1 MMDENVFGGGLAP
14 NEVTDQFVLECAAM
28 ESEGDGMLMD
38 ALLQGKLK
46 YVEATKDWYAW
57 SGHVWMRDDMGRVPG
72 FVRFVT
78 DRYGEAIQHLAEQI
92 PLPEAGEEKRGKSWA
107 EIKINQLQRKIRALR
122 RDSGRAACL
131 KFARD
136 HKDNKLSIR
145 AGLFDRNAWLLG
157 VRNGVIDLRS
167 GMLLPGRPEDM
178 ISKQCGCAYDP
189 DVDQRPWRQFVD
201 DITCGDE
208 ELARFLQCLIGQA
221 LVGEVRERIFPF
233 LLGRRGANGKSKF
246 LNALLNALGNYA
258 GSISNKLFLQNNA
271 PRNSGSADADLMA
284 LEGLRLAVA
293 SEAPEY
299 AKFDTEQVKRLTGDD
314 RLSGRNPFESRNR
327 EFEPTHTCLM
337 VGNDEPV
344 PPTGDQ
350 AFWDRVF
357 LIHFNARFV
366 KANPDPARGERLAD
380 PLMEEK
386 LMEMGPQ
393 ILAWAVEG
401 CMQWQTDG
409 CRLRPPKSVL
419 KSTEEYRE
427 DADWLGQFL
436 EACCEER
443 PGAQVQAANL
453 HAALA
458 LWWAENINDRKNTVP
473 SAQMLG
479 RKMRKLGAYPPDR
492 STGRAMYQNLALK
505 SVWEQRAQDED
516 FAY

>member
-1 MMDENVFGGGLAP
+1 
-14 NEVTDQFVLECAAM
+14 
-28 ESEGDGMLMD
+28 
-38 ALLQGKLK
+38 
-46 YVEATKDWYAW
+46 
-57 SGHVWMRDDMGRVPG
+57 
-72 FVRFVT
+72 
-78 DRYGEAIQHLAEQI
+78 
-92 PLPEAGEEKRGKSWA
+92 
-107 EIKINQLQRKIRALR
+107 
-122 RDSGRAACL
+122 
-131 KFARD
+131 
-136 HKDNKLSIR
+136 
-145 AGLFDRNAWLLG
+145 
-157 VRNGVIDLRS
+157 
-167 GMLLPGRPEDM
+167 
-178 ISKQCGCAYDP
+178 
-189 DVDQRPWRQFVD
+189 
-201 DITCGDE
+201 
-208 ELARFLQCLIGQA
+208 
-221 LVGEVRERIFPF
+221 
-233 LLGRRGANGKSKF
+233 
-246 LNALLNALGNYA
+246 
-258 GSISNKLFLQNNA
+258 
-271 PRNSGSADADLMA
+271 MA
-284 LEGLRLAVA
+284 LEGLRLAVV

-327 EFEPTHTCLM
+327 EFKPTHTCLM

-436 EACCEER
+436 EACCEKR

-492 STGRAMYQNLALK
+492 STGRAMYG
-505 SVWEQRAQDED
+505 SSCGRAEVADPGRTEHGAPDAPDADDRQDDDEHPHD
-516 FAY
+516 PAPPSAPAGGHLRRGGLGREGGGRRGDHGHGVPGRV